1 MMISRS
7 ISEKEVAKE
16 PFLVVNKT
24 GLPVTLC
31 LGEHQHYSFSV
42 SDHAHSDYA
51 HQVSHTI
58 NTYKTILATHWAIES

>member
-1 MMISRS
+1 MIFRS

-42 SDHAHSDYA
+42 SDHAHSGHA
-51 HQVSHTI
+51 HQVITTLASHWS
-58 NTYKTILATHWAIES
+58 IL